1 MRRVGIHGQR
11 LERIPL
17 AAVIFYD
24 IRQRFHGRSFR
35 IGIMHQ
41 DIDVLGAAGG
51 CIIYKRFDRHVI
63 AAGVRESQFQS
74 KYWYPFS

>member
-24 IRQRFHGRSFR
+24 VRQRFHGGSFR

-41 DIDVLGAAGG
+41 DIDVLGAAGSS
-51 CIIYKRFDRHVI
+51 IIYKSFNRTLLPLASV
-63 AAGVRESQFQS
+63 ESQFQS
-74 KYWYPFS
+74 KYW